1 MYNNFD
7 EIEFDLQR
15 LNLERQ
21 IAMEELK
28 GLKQEVKE
36 DLNPYNWLSTAIS
49 LIKKY
54 GILYLIKKIL
64 KWKISLNHLQV

>member
-64 KWKISLNHLQV
+64 K

>member
-36 DLNPYNWLSTAIS
+36 DLSPYNWLSTAIS
-49 LIKKY
+49 LVKKY
-54 GILYLIKKIL
+54 GVLYLVKKIL
-64 KWKISLNHLQV
+64 K

>member
-1 MYNNFD
+1 MYQNFD

-15 LNLERQ
+15 LDLERQ

-36 DLNPYNWLSTAIS
+36 DLSPYNWLSTAIS
-49 LIKKY
+49 LVKKY
-54 GILYLIKKIL
+54 GVLYLIKKIL
-64 KWKISLNHLQV
+64 K